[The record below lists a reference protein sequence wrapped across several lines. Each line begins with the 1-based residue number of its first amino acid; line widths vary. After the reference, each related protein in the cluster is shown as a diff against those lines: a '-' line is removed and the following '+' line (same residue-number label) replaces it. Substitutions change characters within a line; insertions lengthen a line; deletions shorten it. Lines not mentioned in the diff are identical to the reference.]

1 MLVCGTLYRVC
12 HAYSVLHVGHPQ
24 CGLYSSRTS
33 AQASVRCQRLLLTRT
48 SCAAISCTR
57 QPKPRNAVYNVLQ
70 RSVQHAAT
78 PYHCT
83 VQRAATQ
90 FHCTAQHAATPYHC
104 TVQRA
109 AAQHTVVQ
117 YSTAGCDVL
126 HHSTTNAAASCARQ
140 ANVQTVWRSALLLRR
155 SFRFGAQDCAA
166 RAAQQARG
174 GSWRGTAGAANVD
187 GRTKAQGN
195 KGTRLM
201 GIRRLTNE
209 NNSFCAL

>member
-12 HAYSVLHVGHPQ
+12 SVLHVGHAQ

-33 AQASVRCQRLLLTRT
+33 AQASVRCPRLLLTPT
-48 SCAAISCTR
+48 SCAAISCAR

-70 RSVQHAAT
+70 RSVQRAAT
-78 PYHCT
+78 QYHCT
-83 VQRAATQ
+83 VQRAAT
-90 FHCTAQHAATPYHC
+90 PY
-104 TVQRA
+104 TVL
-109 AAQHTVVQ
+109 Q

-155 SFRFGAQDCAA
+155 SFCFGAQDCAA
-166 RAAQQARG
+166 RAAQQGRG
-174 GSWRGTAGAANVD
+174 GSWHGTAGAANVH
-187 GRTKAQGN
+187 GSTKAQGN